1 MLARLGGV
9 LALVL
14 AVGTG
19 MAAVQGEVQH
29 EGRRVVANN
38 GGPAAPGALL
48 P

>member
-14 AVGTG
+14 AVGSG
-19 MAAVQGEVQH
+19 MTAVQGEGRH
-29 EGRRVVANN
+29 EGRQVVANN
-38 GGPAAPGALL
+38 GGPAAPGVRI